1 MTTLAAEANRVED
14 FGDNT
19 GVMVILDR
27 SGDTKHIWDRRNPDE
42 VQVMRD
48 LFNTMTQEKGMQAW
62 SVSRK
67 GDKDRRITE
76 FDPQAEKVIFAPAL
90 VGG

>member
-1 MTTLAAEANRVED
+1 MTTLVAEANRVEESEV
-14 FGDNT
+14 

-27 SGDTKHIWDRRNPDE
+27 TGDTRHTWDRRSEDE
-42 VQVMRD
+42 VQVIRD
-48 LFNTMTQEKGMQAW
+48 LFERMIAKGYQAW
-62 SVSRK
+62 SVTRK
-67 GDKDRRITE
+67 GDKDQRITE

>member
-1 MTTLAAEANRVED
+1 MTTLVQEANRVEEQD
-14 FGDNT
+14 

-27 SGDTKHIWDRRNPDE
+27 TGDTKHIWDKNNTIE
-42 VQVMRD
+42 VEAARQ
-48 LFNTMTQEKGMQAW
+48 LFNTLVTEKRYQAW

-76 FDPQAEKVIFAPAL
+76 FDPQAEKIIFAPAL

>member
-1 MTTLAAEANRVED
+1 MTTLAAEANHVDEL
-14 FGDNT
+14 GDNQ

-27 SGDTKHIWDRRNPDE
+27 TGDTKHIWDRNNPDE
-42 VQVMRD
+42 VQAMREIFD
-48 LFNTMTQEKGMQAW
+48 TMTEDKRMQAW
-62 SVSRK
+62 SVNRK

-76 FDPQAEKVIFAPAL
+76 FDPQAEKIIFAPAL

>member
-1 MTTLAAEANRVED
+1 MTTLVQEANRIEEHE
-14 FGDNT
+14 G

-27 SGDTKHIWDRRNPDE
+27 SGDTKHIWDRSNADE
-42 VQVMRD
+42 VAAARAVFDQ
-48 LFNTMTQEKGMQAW
+48 MTKKGYQAW
-62 SVSRK
+62 SVTRK

-76 FDPQAEKVIFAPAL
+76 FDPEAEKMILAPAL

>member
-1 MTTLAAEANRVED
+1 MTTLAAEANRTESYGYEV
-14 FGDNT
+14 

-27 SGDTKHIWDRRNPDE
+27 SGDTKHIWNRNNADE
-42 VQVMRD
+42 VETMRD
-48 LFNTMTQEKGMQAW
+48 LFNRMIAKGMQAW
-62 SVSRK
+62 SVTRK
-67 GDKDRRITE
+67 GDKDRRVTE